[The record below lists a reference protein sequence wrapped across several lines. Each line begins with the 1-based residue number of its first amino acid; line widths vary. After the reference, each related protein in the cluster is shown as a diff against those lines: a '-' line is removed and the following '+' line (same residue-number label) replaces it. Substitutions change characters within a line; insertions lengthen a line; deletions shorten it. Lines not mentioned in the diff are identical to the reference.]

1 MYIIMLGYE
10 LFSINKESS
19 ANNPRGNS
27 QPIKKIFFQN
37 SQVKL
42 DKDLEEYNS
51 EYLEKTKQL
60 QNWLQMPLNTIDKK
74 ELNLPDLRVSDRQ
87 PSPYVEV
94 YGAVKTNK
102 NSESVLSITIGKKP
116 NTIEYSLN
124 VTTKEITQTQ
134 NSKVRLKIDDKNYF
148 LKDINLFTSYVN
160 SGLLDKDGTI
170 NNNVFDLTSRKFLEY
185 VNTRACSLSKQGNL
199 KFRIYILPNDSEI
212 KVKEKE
218 IISGGNLFSDYF
230 GNMSSDYA
238 STPTTTT
245 KFLSYDDKAFVI
257 NCKQKR
263 DFYKNLGIGKESL
276 QKIFRPKEKTFN
288 ISGLEWTFVDISDYT
303 HKFKNT
309 GKGILTQLYENY
321 KILSEGGH
329 NEQIN
334 LKVICVRVNQAKQEL
349 LIDENLT
356 MKQMS
361 KMFSKINEKKIP
373 ILAFEVFID
382 KSNKNPLWNTYLYVV
397 KNFLSGNNI
406 QKEFLVTYF
415 TKLLK
420 HKIFDWIKMKN
431 NTEQI
436 EFFSKSEFCI
446 KYLIN
451 TNFIQDY
458 LKDNEK
464 YALKIGQIA
473 RLYVDFKQGN
483 KDENNSLGDI
493 LTYSKYDRERLRFV
507 YSRISRGVQLA
518 KVSDDSKESVT
529 RKISSL
535 RPENEILDEDASK
548 DYSYFFFNGYYS
560 TQEIKA

>member
-1 MYIIMLGYE
+1 MLAYE
-10 LFSINKESS
+10 LFSINKESTT
-19 ANNPRGNS
+19 NDPRGGS

-37 SQVKL
+37 DKVTI
-42 DKDLEEYNS
+42 DKDLEEYTS

-60 QNWLQMPLNTIDKK
+60 QDWLQMPLNTIDKK
-74 ELNLPDLRVSDRQ
+74 ELNLPDMRVSFAQ
-87 PSPYVEV
+87 PSPYIEV
-94 YGAVKTNK
+94 YGNVKTNK

-116 NTIEYSLN
+116 NIIEYSLN
-124 VTTKEITQTQ
+124 VPTGEITQNE
-134 NSKVRLKIDDKNYF
+134 NSKVRLKIDDENYF
-148 LKDINLFTSYVN
+148 LKNSNLFTAYVD
-160 SGLLDKDGTI
+160 SGILDKDGTI
-170 NNNVFDLTSRKFLEY
+170 NNNAFDLISRKFLEY
-185 VNTRACSLSKQGNL
+185 AKTRPCNLTKQENL
-199 KFRIYILPNDSEI
+199 RFRIYILPNNSEI

-218 IISGGNLFSDYF
+218 ITTDGDLFLDYF
-230 GNMSSDYA
+230 GNTSSEYA

-245 KFLSYDDKAFVI
+245 KFLSYDDKAFTI
-257 NCKQKR
+257 NCKQKS
-263 DFYKNLGIGKESL
+263 DFYKNLGIGKGSL

-288 ISGLEWTFVDISDYT
+288 ISGLEWTFVDISDNK
-303 HKFKNT
+303 HKFRNT

-321 KILSEGGH
+321 KILSKGGH
-329 NEQIN
+329 NEQVN
-334 LKVICVRVNQAKQEL
+334 LKILCVRVNQAKQEL

-361 KMFSKINEKKIP
+361 KMFSKIDEIP
-373 ILAFEVFID
+373 FSAFEVLID

-397 KNFLSGNNI
+397 KNFLSGNTI
-406 QKEFLVTYF
+406 PKEFLLTYF
-415 TKLLK
+415 TKLFR

-451 TNFIQDY
+451 TDFTQNY
-458 LKDNEK
+458 LNSNEE
-464 YALKIGQIA
+464 YALRIGQIA
-473 RLYVDFKQGN
+473 RLYVDFKYSN
-483 KDENNSLGDI
+483 KDGDNSLGDI

-518 KVSDDSKESVT
+518 KVADASKDSVT
-529 RKISSL
+529 KKISSL
-535 RPENEILDEDASK
+535 RPKEEISDEDASK

>member
-1 MYIIMLGYE
+1 MLAYE

-19 ANNPRGNS
+19 ANNPRGGS
-27 QPIKKIFFQN
+27 QPIKKIFFQKGI
-37 SQVKL
+37 VTIDKGL
-42 DKDLEEYNS
+42 DEYPS

-60 QNWLQMPLNTIDKK
+60 QDWLQMPLNTIDKK
-74 ELNLPDLRVSDRQ
+74 ELNLPDMRVSFAQ
-87 PSPYVEV
+87 PSPYIEV
-94 YGAVKTNK
+94 YGNVKTNK

-116 NTIEYSLN
+116 NIIEYSLN
-124 VTTKEITQTQ
+124 VPTGEITQNE
-134 NSKVRLKIDDKNYF
+134 NSKVRLKIDDENYF
-148 LKDINLFTSYVN
+148 LKNSNLFTAYVD
-160 SGLLDKDGTI
+160 SGILDKDGTI
-170 NNNVFDLTSRKFLEY
+170 NNNAFDLISRKFLEY
-185 VNTRACSLSKQGNL
+185 AKTRPCNLTKQENL
-199 KFRIYILPNDSEI
+199 RFRIYILPNNSEI

-218 IISGGNLFSDYF
+218 ITTDGDLFLDYF
-230 GNMSSDYA
+230 GNTSSEYA

-245 KFLSYDDKAFVI
+245 KFLSYDDKAFTI
-257 NCKQKR
+257 NCKQKS
-263 DFYKNLGIGKESL
+263 DFYKNLGIGKGSL

-288 ISGLEWTFVDISDYT
+288 ISGLEWTFVDISDNK
-303 HKFKNT
+303 HKFRNT

-321 KILSEGGH
+321 KILSKGGH
-329 NEQIN
+329 NEQVN
-334 LKVICVRVNQAKQEL
+334 LKILCVRVNQAKQEL

-361 KMFSKINEKKIP
+361 KMFSKIDEIP
-373 ILAFEVFID
+373 FSAFEVLID

-397 KNFLSGNNI
+397 KNFLSGNTI
-406 QKEFLVTYF
+406 PKEFLLTYF
-415 TKLLK
+415 TKLLR

-451 TNFIQDY
+451 TDFTQNY
-458 LKDNEK
+458 LNSNEE
-464 YALKIGQIA
+464 YALRIGQIA
-473 RLYVDFKQGN
+473 RLYVDFKYSN
-483 KDENNSLGDI
+483 KDGDNSLGDI

-518 KVSDDSKESVT
+518 KVADASKDSVT
-529 RKISSL
+529 KKISSL
-535 RPENEILDEDASK
+535 RPKEEISDEDASK

>member
-1 MYIIMLGYE
+1 MLGYE

-19 ANNPRGNS
+19 ANNPRGGS
-27 QPIKKIFFQN
+27 QPIKKIFFQKGT
-37 SQVKL
+37 VTL
-42 DKDLEEYNS
+42 DKDLEEYTT

-60 QNWLQMPLNTIDKK
+60 QDWLQMPLNTIDKK
-74 ELNLPDLRVSDRQ
+74 ELNLPDMRVGFAQ

-94 YGAVKTNK
+94 YGSVKTNK
-102 NSESVLSITIGKKP
+102 NSESILSITIGKKP
-116 NTIEYSLN
+116 NIIEYSLS
-124 VTTKEITQTQ
+124 VHTKEITQNK
-134 NSKVRLKIDDKNYF
+134 NSKVKLKIDNKNYF
-148 LKDINLFTSYVN
+148 LKDNNLFSSYIE
-160 SGLLDKDGTI
+160 SDLLDKEGTI
-170 NNNVFDLTSRKFLEY
+170 NNDAFEIISRKFLEY
-185 VNTRACSLSKQGNL
+185 AITRPCNLTKQGNL
-199 KFRIYILPNDSEI
+199 SFRIYILPNDSEI
-212 KVKEKE
+212 KIIEKE
-218 IISGGNLFSDYF
+218 TITESDSFLDYF
-230 GNMSSDYA
+230 GNLSSDYA

-245 KFLSYDDKAFVI
+245 KFLSYDDKAFTI

-288 ISGLEWTFVDISDYT
+288 ISGLEWTFVDLFDNN

-309 GKGILTQLYENY
+309 GKGILTQIYENY
-321 KILSEGGH
+321 KTLSKGGY
-329 NEQIN
+329 NEQVN
-334 LKVICVRVNQAKQEL
+334 LKILCVRVNQAKQEL

-361 KMFSKINEKKIP
+361 KMFSKIDETKIP
-373 ILAFEVFID
+373 FSAFEVLID

-397 KNFLSGNNI
+397 KNFLSGNTI
-406 QKEFLVTYF
+406 PKEFLLTYF
-415 TKLLK
+415 TKLFR

-451 TNFIQDY
+451 TDFTQNY
-458 LKDNEK
+458 LNSNEE
-464 YALKIGQIA
+464 YALRIGQIA
-473 RLYVDFKQGN
+473 RLYVDFKYSN
-483 KDENNSLGDI
+483 KDGDNSLGDI

-518 KVSDDSKESVT
+518 KVADASKDSVT
-529 RKISSL
+529 KKISSL
-535 RPENEILDEDASK
+535 RPKEEISDEDASK